1 MYWAPE
7 IGAQPVTGAIYDAWG
22 SQSYER
28 GPLGLP
34 TSAEIQQPLQI
45 TQNFQHGTLNY
56 ERLTGNVT
64 EVLDGIT
71 IPLTTESPSGPTV
84 PTEHFSL
91 PSHPTPT

>member
-1 MYWAPE
+1 L
-7 IGAQPVTGAIYDAWG
+7 
-22 SQSYER
+22 S
-28 GPLGLP
+28 

-56 ERLTGNVT
+56 ERLTGNIT

-71 IPLTTESPSGPTV
+71 VPLTNESPSGPTV
-84 PTEHFSL
+84 PAEHFSL